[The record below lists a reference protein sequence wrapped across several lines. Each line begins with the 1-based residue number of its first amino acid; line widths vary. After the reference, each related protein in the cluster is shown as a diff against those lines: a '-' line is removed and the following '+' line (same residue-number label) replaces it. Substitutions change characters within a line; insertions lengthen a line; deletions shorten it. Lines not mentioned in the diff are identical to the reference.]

1 MVIII
6 LASSSPRR
14 RELLEKIGLEPLVME
29 PPSWVED
36 VSSSDARFTAMLR
49 ASRKASY
56 VYKRLIGKVKNDFVV
71 IGADTII
78 VLDDQFIGKP
88 RDANEAYVILK
99 TLSGRWHRVYTG
111 LAIISYVNGRTQYI
125 IDISEALVKFKVLSE
140 EEIKW
145 YISTGEPFGAAGGYR
160 VQDLGGLLVEEV
172 HGDYYSVVGLPLSKL
187 YTHLLRLGILGHR
200 LMSLNTYRL
209 RSCI

>member
-14 RELLEKIGLEPLVME
+14 RELLEKIGLKPLVME
-29 PPSWVED
+29 PPSWIED

-125 IDISEALVKFKVLSE
+125 IDISEALVKFKELSE
-140 EEIKW
+140 KEIKW

-160 VQDLGGLLVEEV
+160 IQDLGGLLVEEV

-187 YTHLLRLGILGHR
+187 YTHLLRLGILDHH
-200 LMSLNTYRL
+200 LMS
-209 RSCI
+209 S

>member
-1 MVIII
+1 MVIIV

-29 PPSWVED
+29 PPSWVEN

-49 ASRKASY
+49 ASHKASY
-56 VYKRLIGKVKNDFVV
+56 VYKRLTRRVKNDFVV

-88 RDANEAYVILK
+88 RDVNEAYVILK
-99 TLSGRWHRVYTG
+99 TLSGRWHKVYTG

-125 IDISEALVKFKVLSE
+125 IDVGEALVKFKELSE

-160 VQDLGGLLVEEV
+160 IQDLGGLLVEEV

-200 LMSLNTYRL
+200 LMSLNTYKL
-209 RSCI
+209 RSYI

>member
-1 MVIII
+1 MIII
-6 LASSSPRR
+6 VLASSSPRR
-14 RELLEKIGLEPLVME
+14 RELLEKIGLEPLVIE
-29 PPSWVED
+29 PPNWVEN

-56 VYKRLIGKVKNDFVV
+56 VYKRLIGKVKNNFVV

-78 VLDDQFIGKP
+78 VVDDRFIGKP
-88 RDANEAYVILK
+88 RDANEAYIILK

-125 IDISEALVKFKVLSE
+125 IDVSEALVKFKELSE

-145 YISTGEPFGAAGGYR
+145 YISTGEPFGVAGGYR
-160 VQDLGGLLVEEV
+160 IQDLGGLLVEEV

-187 YTHLLRLGILGHR
+187 YMHLLRLGVLSHR
-200 LMSLNTYRL
+200 LINS
-209 RSCI
+209 